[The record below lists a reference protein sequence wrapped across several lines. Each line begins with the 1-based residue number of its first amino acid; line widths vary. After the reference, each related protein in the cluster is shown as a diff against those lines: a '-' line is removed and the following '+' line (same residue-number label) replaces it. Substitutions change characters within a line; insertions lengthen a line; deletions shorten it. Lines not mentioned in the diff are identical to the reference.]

1 MPLSYLP
8 FSYYGGFNVSIIK
21 TAIFWITA
29 MLYFG
34 LFKHSLTLDLQISS
48 LVGYFNKI
56 HIFLVYMA
64 TTRFD
69 SN

>member
-8 FSYYGGFNVSIIK
+8 FSYHGGFNDSIIK
-21 TAIFWITA
+21 TAIFLTA